1 MARRVFFHVGLPK
14 TGTTYL
20 QSVLWANRKALADQ
34 GVLYPGGPR
43 EHLWASLSV
52 RERPGLAQRNP
63 EAEGAWDRVVER
75 LAAWEGDGLV
85 SHEFFGSASA
95 EQAQRALAAVEPA
108 ETHVVVTA
116 RDLLTV
122 LSSYWQEYIKHG
134 FEATLDEFPTSSEP
148 GDEWGWEA
156 LDLPGVLRRWGST
169 LPPERVHVLVLPER
183 DAPRETLMLQFAEIL
198 GADATDFSVERAKE
212 NTSLGLVEAELLR
225 RVSPYLSGFGS
236 ALDRGV
242 WIRGYLAH
250 RILVPRSGERFL
262 PSDARVAELA
272 ARADEGIA
280 EIERS
285 SYDVIG
291 DLERLRVTAPGGLR
305 HPDDVSQDELFD
317 AALDTIAVLMQEM
330 RVVRRN
336 NTSMKKALAKAERR
350 LEEATATDPAPAS
363 RLARALDRVRPGGGA
378 GEGSGEASGPGK
390 GR

>member
-14 TGTTYL
+14 TGTTYI
-20 QSVLWANRKALADQ
+20 QSVLWANRQALAEQ

-63 EAEGAWDRVVER
+63 EAEGAWTRVVEQ
-75 LAAWEGDGLV
+75 LADWEGDGLV

-95 EQAQRALAAVEPA
+95 EQAQRALAAVAPA

-122 LSSYWQEYIKHG
+122 LSSYWQEYLKHG
-134 FEATLDEFPTSSEP
+134 FEAALDEFPTSSEP

-169 LPPERVHVLVLPER
+169 LSPERVHVLVLPER
-183 DAPRETLMLQFAEIL
+183 DAPRDTLVLQFAELL
-198 GADATDFSVERAKE
+198 GADAAEFSFDRAKE

-250 RILVPRSGERFL
+250 RILVPRSDERFL

-272 ARADEGIA
+272 ARADDGIA
-280 EIERS
+280 EIERAA
-285 SYDVIG
+285 YDVVG
-291 DLERLRVTAPGGLR
+291 DLERLRVSAAPGALR
-305 HPDDVSQDELFD
+305 HPDDVSPDELFD
-317 AALDTIAVLMQEM
+317 ASLDTIATLMQEM
-330 RVVRRN
+330 RVIRRN
-336 NTSMKKALAKAERR
+336 NSTLKKSLAEAERR
-350 LEEATATDPAPAS
+350 LEEATAAEPAPS
-363 RLARALDRVRPGGGA
+363 RLARALDRVRPGGGSDQP
-378 GEGSGEASGPGK
+378 SG
-390 GR
+390 R